1 MLEMPLRSS
10 LKEGLQILHIKQLFN
25 NRWLKVLDFARTQQ
39 KKTFQPLRQREAT
52 VERRGYPHIN
62 KSSNWILGKSHKSL
76 CRVWKGDPD
85 YRPPHTPLTSYAAI
99 LIQCLLERK
108 SREEGVE

>member
-1 MLEMPLRSS
+1 MAESAGFC
-10 LKEGLQILHIKQLFN
+10 EN
-25 NRWLKVLDFARTQQ
+25 AA